1 MKALLVPLLIIGV
14 WFLLQLVS
22 SLALSS
28 EGGGVAFRAH
38 LGGFVAGMV
47 LLPVFLGGKVRE

>member
-1 MKALLVPLLIIGV
+1 MKPSAQG

-22 SLALSS
+22 SLLVDG

-38 LGGFVAGMV
+38 LGGFVAGM
-47 LLPVFLGGKVRE
+47 LLLLLLRPGLLLRR

>member
-1 MKALLVPLLIIGV
+1 MIRLPAVAVLGV

-22 SLALSS
+22 SLALST

>member
-1 MKALLVPLLIIGV
+1 VVLSF

-22 SLALSS
+22 SLLIGG

-38 LGGFVAGMV
+38 LGGFVAGM
-47 LLPVFLGGKVRE
+47 LLVPLLRPGRLLRR